1 MSGLDGLGWPNP
13 EDEPKSK
20 KTINSQLEIKLAPTP
35 ESDAENQRIMET
47 TSPPFPLG
55 SDNCSVSSVCRP
67 RLRISFSGGRTS
79 ALMTRLCVERMSATH
94 DILITFANTGCE
106 HEKTLDFVN
115 QCDKHFGWGVVWLES
130 VFNLTRGKGVVSK
143 VVSYETASR
152 NGEPFEGYIQKN
164 GLPNTMNP
172 RCTDRLKEMCMD
184 HYTHKVQG
192 WKRGSYQTVIGIR
205 ADEIDRVNPDYK
217 EKGFMY
223 PLADWGYRKDD
234 VKAALMAWPFDL
246 DLESEAYGNCTW
258 CWKKSHRKLL
268 TVAKHHP
275 EHFDFPVRMEAKYGK
290 HRISPDEPAPRVMFR
305 KNKSAAVIL
314 EEAKTT
320 AFREYSDN
328 YHIAPSL
335 FTFDMDYSIGC
346 GESCEIGS
354 SFSKS

>member
-1 MSGLDGLGWPNP
+1 M
-13 EDEPKSK
+13 K
-20 KTINSQLEIKLAPTP
+20 KT
-35 ESDAENQRIMET
+35 
-47 TSPPFPLG
+47 
-55 SDNCSVSSVCRP
+55 

-115 QCDKHFGWGVVWLES
+115 QCDKHYGWGVVWLES
-130 VFNLTRGKGVVSK
+130 VFNMTRGKGVVSK

-152 NGEPFEGYIQKN
+152 DGEPFEEYIQKN

-184 HYTHKVQG
+184 HYTHKIHG
-192 WKRGSYQTVIGIR
+192 WKRGTYLTAIGIR
-205 ADEIDRVNPDYK
+205 ADEIDRVNPNYK

-246 DLESEAYGNCTW
+246 DLESEAYGNCVW

-268 TVAKHHP
+268 TVAKNHP
-275 EHFDFPVRMEAKYGK
+275 EHFDFPLRMEAKYGM
-290 HRISPDEPAPRVMFR
+290 HRLSNEPSPRVIFR
-305 KNKSAAVIL
+305 KNRTALDIL
-314 EEAKTT
+314 EEAK
-320 AFREYSDN
+320 AGDFREYSDN
-328 YHIAPSL
+328 DHIAPSL
-335 FTFDMDYSIGC
+335 FTLDMDYSIGC

-354 SFSKS
+354 SFSTAKTQKKP